1 MDNKTPELT
10 NVSFLLVENNPS
22 SVQVIKDGL
31 NGFGAQVY
39 TAMDYK
45 GAVDVLASQRI
56 NVIIASIYLVDEE
69 YIKVV
74 NDYKSL
80 YPDTVFYLLVEG
92 DHDSVEAEKD
102 SAKLVID
109 DYIKKPIEFERFA
122 KIVNSKFGK
131 SQTGKNTSLSV
142 IEPFVKKVKS
152 YFLYRS
158 PIMQHILSNLPDI
171 AASNQTVLVTG
182 ETGTGKEIVA
192 RAIHV
197 LSKRVNGPFVPL
209 NCGAIPENLIE
220 AELFGHEKGAFT
232 NAIKTRKGRFESAD
246 KGTLFLD
253 EIGDMSLNMQVR
265 LLRVLE
271 ERRVYKVGSD
281 DYTPIDVRVITATRI
296 DLEMAVEN
304 KLFREDLYYR
314 INILRLNLPPL
325 HQRKEDISL
334 LTVHFLDRAFAEMD
348 RPLPFPE
355 LSPEAIFLLEGHP
368 WKGNVRELRNI
379 MTRLATLLPPDT
391 KRIFP
396 FHIIPHLN
404 DKKRIVPQPSSEKSS
419 SGIYIPTGASLEEA
433 GGIIIKETLKLTNGN
448 KTKAAAMLGISIRTL
463 RRKLQNTTLL

>member
-1 MDNKTPELT
+1 MDIKNSELT
-10 NVSFLLVENNPS
+10 NVSFLIVENDPS

-39 TAMDYK
+39 TVNDYK
-45 GAVDVLASQRI
+45 GTADILAGQRI
-56 NVIIASIYLVDEE
+56 NVIITSIYLVDEE

-74 NDYKSL
+74 NDYKYL
-80 YPDTVFYLLVEG
+80 YPDTLFYLLVE
-92 DHDSVEAEKD
+92 DDYDSVETEKD
-102 SAKLVID
+102 SARLVID

-122 KIVNSKFGK
+122 KIVNAKFRE

-142 IEPFVKKVKS
+142 IEPFEKKVKS

-158 PIMQHILSNLPDI
+158 PIMQHILSNLSDI
-171 AASNQTVLVTG
+171 AASDQTVLVTG

-220 AELFGHEKGAFT
+220 SELFGHEKGAFT

-253 EIGDMSLNMQVR
+253 EICDMSLSMQVR

-271 ERRVYKVGSD
+271 EGRVYRVGSD
-281 DYTPIDVRVITATRI
+281 DHIPIDVRVVAATRI
-296 DLEMAVEN
+296 DLEAAVEN

-325 HQRKEDISL
+325 QQRKEDIAL

-348 RPLPFPE
+348 RTSPFPE
-355 LSPEAIFLLEGHP
+355 LSPEAIFLLEQHP

-379 MTRLATLLPPDT
+379 MTRLATLLPTDI

-396 FHIIPHLN
+396 FHIIPHLS
-404 DKKRIVPQPSSEKSS
+404 DKKPIVNQQSSGKSS
-419 SGIYIPTGASLEEA
+419 SGVYIPLGSNLEEA
-433 GGIIIKETLKLTNGN
+433 EGILIKESLKLTNGN
-448 KTKAAAMLGISIRTL
+448 KTKSAAMLGISIRTL
-463 RRKLQNTTLL
+463 RRKLQNITLP